1 LGSGTHIATA
11 AIHRNGVFS

>member
-11 AIHRNGVFS
+11 AISRNGVFS